1 MTLVNVLG
9 QNKPFVIVN
18 SNNIDW
24 FEVTFIPENEQ
35 VASLK
40 EKIELLCNQFKFE
53 QEEVKTI
60 EVLTKHNRVCVVI
73 ECNMDNHIM
82 IYKFIKSLYDGI
94 STNNSSQTIQFSKL
108 INFMDD
114 NEHFYIKDKHVH
126 TISFFENMVDAY
138 SVYNIIFVD
147 DTEQFRKVIHNL
159 DIKSYFG
166 VYFKEYTIND
176 DTITIK
182 TDYFAPVED
191 GIINLVKDIGNYGNE

>member
-1 MTLVNVLG
+1 MTLVNVLV

-24 FEVTFIPENEQ
+24 FEVTFIPENGQ
-35 VASLK
+35 VAELK
-40 EKIELLCNQFKFE
+40 EKIELLCNQFK
-53 QEEVKTI
+53 EEVKTI

-73 ECNMDNHIM
+73 DCNMDNHIM

-94 STNNSSQTIQFSKL
+94 VSNNSGQTIQFNKL
-108 INFMDD
+108 VNFMND
-114 NEHFYIKDKHVH
+114 NVYFYIKDRHVH
-126 TISFFENMVDAY
+126 TTSFFENMVDAY
-138 SVYNIIFVD
+138 STYDIIFMD
-147 DTEQFRKVIHNL
+147 EAEHFRKIIYNL

-166 VYFKEYTIND
+166 VYFKEYSISETE

-191 GIINLVKDIGNYGNE
+191 GIINLVKDINNYGNE